1 MRKEDLADADCGIA
15 QSLGVVG
22 DWQSLL
28 IVREAA
34 AGISR
39 FEAFTDELGLSRRAL
54 TERLS
59 RLVED
64 GVLERVQY
72 SEHPPRFDYRLTR
85 RGEGLVPVLV
95 ALQEWG
101 TRFVMGDGTV
111 SGAVSDA
118 ESGRVHGLLGRQVPD
133 VALTAH
139 DGSTVTLVDPDRW
152 TVLFFFPG
160 AYAPETNGYPDGWGD
175 IPGTR
180 GCTLECRTYAA
191 RSAALAD
198 AGARVLGVSTQR
210 PDQLAAFAAHAGL
223 PYRLASDQDGL
234 AASALRLPVFR
245 AGGAD
250 RLKRTTLLIAPDGTV
265 RHVQAPVTDPAG
277 SVEEMLAAV
286 RSHEPVPSGHSTR
299 AARRTRAVPPP
310 SPGR

>member
-34 AGISR
+34 AGVSR
-39 FEAFTDELGLSRRAL
+39 FEAFTHELGLSRRAL
-54 TERLS
+54 TERLG

-85 RGEGLVPVLV
+85 RGEGLIPVLV

-101 TRFVMGDGTV
+101 TRFVMGDGAV

-133 VALTAH
+133 VELPAH
-139 DGSTVTLVDPDRW
+139 DGSTVTLVDHDRW

-160 AYAPETNGYPDGWGD
+160 AYAPGTNGYPDGWND

-180 GCTLECRTYAA
+180 GCTLECRTYAGH
-191 RSAALAD
+191 SAALAD

-210 PDQLAAFAAHAGL
+210 PDQLAAFAAHAEL

-265 RHVQAPVTDPAG
+265 REVQAPVTDPAG
-277 SVEEMLAAV
+277 SVEEMLTAV
-286 RSHEPVPSGHSTR
+286 RSHEP
-299 AARRTRAVPPP
+299 AR
-310 SPGR
+310 

>member
-39 FEAFTDELGLSRRAL
+39 FEAFAHELGLSRRAL
-54 TERLS
+54 TERLG

-111 SGAVSDA
+111 SGAVGDA
-118 ESGRVHGLLGRQVPD
+118 ESRRMHGLLGTRVPH

-139 DGSTVTLVDPDRW
+139 DGSTATLVDPDRW

-160 AYAPETNGYPDGWGD
+160 AYAPESNGYPDGWGD

-180 GCTLECRTYAA
+180 GCTLECRTYAGH
-191 RSAALAD
+191 SAALAD

-210 PDQLAAFAAHAGL
+210 PDQLAAFAAHAEL
-223 PYRLASDQDGL
+223 PYLLASDQDGL

-245 AGGAD
+245 AGGTD

-265 RHVQAPVTDPAG
+265 RRVQAPVTDPAG
-277 SVEEMLAAV
+277 SVEEMLSAV
-286 RSHEPVPSGHSTR
+286 RSHEPVR
-299 AARRTRAVPPP
+299 
-310 SPGR
+310 